1 MKKHNGKVL
10 EIEGEP
16 AGGAEHVNARE
27 LNEAIRLWWAKRG
40 INTKAF
46 NHYSKPQTRKERN
59 IMDH

>member
-46 NHYSKPQTRKERN
+46 NHYSKPQPRKER
-59 IMDH
+59 